1 MSLYFG
7 GGKDFIAGGGCM
19 QWGGYT
25 LGEVAATFFAGS
37 GYVEEEFELKN

>member
-1 MSLYFG
+1 
-7 GGKDFIAGGGCM
+7 M